1 MGTQIFIIRHA
12 EKLEWKNGREP
23 AVGAKEVYVDNHL
36 LSPKGYER
44 AHALA
49 GYFQNRGEI
58 VEILKSNP
66 LSLLIAQDVD
76 IGDAAWGKS
85 ERPRETIWPL
95 LQSDAQKDYI
105 QTPMEFMLFT
115 KKQVSSVVELIQS
128 GKYDGKSVLL
138 SWSHQQIPEIV
149 SQLGVD
155 CHPKKWDKKRFDV
168 TWLVTLEEGRVQFT
182 QFPQLLLFGDL
193 PKDHSP
199 FSDPDS
205 YDPWKSTNE
214 DSPIKFDIS
223 LDDGWK
229 KADSQTVT
237 EKIELN
243 TDFWNNT
250 AVDNSFDT
258 QEMSN
263 IKDVSATKVHRALEN
278 EAETTVPPKEIEFKL
293 EETQVVNADMKT
305 PTQIKQKTKS
315 VKINENIN
323 QTDSPLAESTPRTA
337 TSRKKSNTP
346 VVIFNIQQS
355 KSQSLNEIQR
365 VFTDSQKI
373 AYVGLCYL
381 SIYNY
386 KRQRLE
392 GFKKA
397 KSSYDKWSEKFMEKL
412 YIYLELVPEGRLLI
426 NAERLMIESL
436 AAHGLQV
443 EDLSKGLLD
452 DTKQAATLMEK
463 QVAEK
468 SSKKESI
475 PSDIRYTI
483 LTHMF
488 LLAISDGFYDSRTRT
503 LLREVAKD
511 LEIPYQDV
519 VFIEQYIGDELR
531 LYDESAQVKH
541 DDSVVGERNKVE
553 AHGRWLYA
561 GVATVCGGAIVGLT
575 AGLAAP
581 FIGAGI
587 GAALTTFGANAA
599 IGTGV
604 GAFMASTGGV
614 ALITSGGVLTGGG
627 MSGIKMMKRTKG
639 IEEFEFLGFGDAL
652 AQIEEHRAIRAA
664 ERHKAQKVDDQQKRE
679 ARKQSPKSKSPQTEK
694 DVETLWEL
702 DSLSSEGNSLDIQRG
717 ENSVEIATKENDSPV
732 LSPATTTD
740 DEVNRGRQTNVL
752 ITVAGWVPY
761 DRDDHSIPYSTLVPG
776 ENGDQYAVI
785 WETKALQELGS
796 LLTILISEI
805 ASFIFQQGLQ
815 ATILPILMSALTGP
829 MWLIKLTYLVDNP
842 WGNALTKAEKAGRLL
857 ADTLI
862 GQVQNN
868 RPVTLVGFSLGARLI
883 YFCLLELAKKE
894 AFGIIENVYLF
905 GTPCVANN
913 KEWLQISSV
922 VSGKIVNGYTTNDM
936 LLGVLYRA
944 STALYKDVPGLSKVL
959 NVPGVENV
967 DLTEL
972 VNGHMEYR
980 SNLPKILNHV
990 GFTISSETY
999 VDQDKELADFKEEV
1013 ELVKKQRIER
1023 RKTEYEQ
1030 EQKEKQ
1036 VQQEKKKQEIQEKK
1050 LFKPQK
1056 AAAVMTKDE
1065 LVGDEL
1071 AQMKAVETMMSEYW
1085 QPREIT
1091 STLPPLVIDLKLKK
1105 KPTAEITEEVKGDE
1119 GQKIDVGFESDIAEL
1134 SDF

>member
-1 MGTQIFIIRHA
+1 MGTQVFIIRHA

-23 AVGAKEVYVDNHL
+23 SLAAKELYVDNHL
-36 LSPKGYER
+36 LSPKGMMAFLISGYER
-44 AHALA
+44 AHALV

-58 VEILKSNP
+58 VEVLKNNP

-76 IGDAAWGKS
+76 VGDDAWGRS

-95 LQSDAQKDYI
+95 LHSDAQKDYI

-115 KKQVSSVVELIQS
+115 KKQVQSVAKLIKS
-128 GKYDGKSVLL
+128 GKYDGKSVLI
-138 SWSHQQIPEIV
+138 SWSHQQIPELV
-149 SQLGVD
+149 SLLGVD

-168 TWLVTLEEGRVQFT
+168 TWL
-182 QFPQLLLFGDL
+182 
-193 PKDHSP
+193 PKES
-199 FSDPDS
+199 
-205 YDPWKSTNE
+205 
-214 DSPIKFDIS
+214 SPIKFDLTI
-223 LDDGWK
+223 DDGWRK
-229 KADSQTVT
+229 DDTRTVA

-243 TDFWNNT
+243 TGFWNHASDKLGPTIPQTEEGVGN
-250 AVDNSFDT
+250 
-258 QEMSN
+258 
-263 IKDVSATKVHRALEN
+263 ATVEDKQPEVKFV
-278 EAETTVPPKEIEFKL
+278 EAEITPPKQAEPGNLEIKED
-293 EETQVVNADMKT
+293 EVKT
-305 PTQIKQKTKS
+305 PSPVKQKTKNVTIQEKLDQTASPISES
-315 VKINENIN
+315 VPK
-323 QTDSPLAESTPRTA
+323 TP
-337 TSRKKSNTP
+337 TSRKKLNTP
-346 VVIFNIQQS
+346 S
-355 KSQSLNEIQR
+355 KSQSLSDIQQ
-365 VFTDSQKI
+365 VFTDPQKI

-381 SIYNY
+381 SIFNY
-386 KRQRLE
+386 KKQRLE
-392 GFKKA
+392 GFKQA
-397 KSSYDKWSEKFMEKL
+397 KNSYDKWAEKFMEKL
-412 YIYLELVPEGRLLI
+412 YVYLELVPE
-426 NAERLMIESL
+426 ERLMIESL
-436 AAHGLQV
+436 AAHGLLV

-452 DTKQAATLMEK
+452 DTKKAATLMEK
-463 QVAEK
+463 QAIEK
-468 SSKKESI
+468 PGKRDAI

-483 LTHMF
+483 LTHLF
-488 LLAISDGFYDSRTRT
+488 LLAISDGFYDARTRT
-503 LLREVAKD
+503 LLREIAKD

-519 VFIEQYIGDELR
+519 VHIEQFIGDELR

-553 AHGRWLYA
+553 ASGRWLYA
-561 GVATVCGGAIVGLT
+561 GVATVCGGAIIGLT

-627 MSGIKMMKRTKG
+627 MSGMKMMKRTKG
-639 IEEFEFLGFGDAL
+639 IEEFEFLGLSDAL
-652 AQIEEHRAIRAA
+652 QQIEEHRATRLA
-664 ERHKAQKVDDQQKRE
+664 ERRKAQKLDDQQKRE
-679 ARKQSPKSKSPQTEK
+679 ARKQSPQKEDPHQEK

-702 DSLSSEGNSLDIQRG
+702 DSLSSEGNSLDIQRKEKPEAAALE
-717 ENSVEIATKENDSPV
+717 ENESPM

-740 DEVNRGRQTNVL
+740 EERNKGRQTNVL

-761 DRDDHSIPYSTLVPG
+761 DRDDHTIPYSTIIPG

-785 WETKALQELGS
+785 WETKVLQELGS

-894 AFGIIENVYLF
+894 AFGIIENVCMF

-922 VSGKIVNGYTTNDM
+922 VSGRIVNGYTSNDM

-967 DLTEL
+967 DLTEI

-980 SNLPKILNHV
+980 SNLPKILKHV
-990 GFTISSETY
+990 GFSISSEEFF
-999 VDQDKELADFKEEV
+999 DQDKEIADFKEEV
-1013 ELVKKQRIER
+1013 ESIKKQRIER
-1023 RKTEYEQ
+1023 RKAEYEQ
-1030 EQKEKQ
+1030 KQKEKQ
-1036 VQQEKKKQEIQEKK
+1036 QQVEKKKLEQQEKKI
-1050 LFKPQK
+1050 FKPQTT
-1056 AAAVMTKDE
+1056 AAVVTEDE
-1065 LVGDEL
+1065 LVSDEL
-1071 AQMKAVETMMSEYW
+1071 AQMKAVEAMMSEYW

-1091 STLPPLVIDLKLKK
+1091 STLPPLVIDLKQKQASTIP
-1105 KPTAEITEEVKGDE
+1105 PTEAGDPPQTDPVPEVKKVQE
-1119 GQKIDVGFESDIAEL
+1119 IDVGFESDISEL